1 MCSADRVAGPDHA
14 RRTGVLDLPFEQAG
28 KESFG
33 LLAVAAANFKM
44 TDWVRH
50 NGRNSTNRPS
60 SGLPLRSLDDTIF
73 LRVP

>member
-1 MCSADRVAGPDHA
+1 MMRFVAECRDVSADRVAGPDHA

-44 TDWVRH
+44 TD
-50 NGRNSTNRPS
+50 
-60 SGLPLRSLDDTIF
+60 
-73 LRVP
+73 